1 MWRYI
6 TYSLTRYLYFGFFL
20 TITTN
25 KLQKKRF
32 FENNYIDYY
41 SIYKSEN
48 ILRSSDETWNKF
60 HSFFNGYKSFTRVN
74 NR

>member
-6 TYSLTRYLYFGFFL
+6 TYSLTRYLYFRFLL

-41 SIYKSEN
+41 SIYK
-48 ILRSSDETWNKF
+48 LK
-60 HSFFNGYKSFTRVN
+60 KL
-74 NR
+74 

>member
-41 SIYKSEN
+41 SIYK
-48 ILRSSDETWNKF
+48 LK
-60 HSFFNGYKSFTRVN
+60 KL
-74 NR
+74 